1 LSIESNEGGTAA
13 AAGIKED
20 CWSDTVHLAE
30 KLDVSPSLLATKELI
45 AKLLCGEVCGEKAV
59 SIADHLQSS
68 ALLDHRLFTSS
79 LVKVA
84 AL

>member
-1 LSIESNEGGTAA
+1 MDGLKG
-13 AAGIKED
+13 D

-30 KLDVSPSLLATKELI
+30 KLEICPALLATKELI
-45 AKLLCGEVCGEKAV
+45 TKLLSGEVCGERAV

-84 AL
+84 G